1 MADVRIDYH
10 TGAEGSV
17 ESLKL
22 WACCKEYRS
31 LICDW
36 SPDFSWSD
44 GPRFANGYHSRKLG
58 RLLQAIL
65 MNQNLF
71 GPDCGPRANG
81 TLDIGIPTSEDITHG
96 TVQVSEAFNG
106 AGSWKD
112 IVRQQWNFSPPNTIE
127 EFEEYKVEL
136 SSAAA
141 LELSVNPDISM
152 GVARASLHR
161 LQVAVRSETSS
172 AQASG

>member
-1 MADVRIDYH
+1 MKAEIQFQACNAVPLDLILNSAVIVHWNTLGLGPAVAGVRIDYH

-81 TLDIGIPTSEDITHG
+81 TLDIGIPTSEDITHA
-96 TVQVSEAFNG
+96 TVQVSEAF
-106 AGSWKD
+106 
-112 IVRQQWNFSPPNTIE
+112 
-127 EFEEYKVEL
+127 
-136 SSAAA
+136 
-141 LELSVNPDISM
+141 SVNNSSWY
-152 GVARASLHR
+152 VTARRVSIHAN
-161 LQVAVRSETSS
+161 
-172 AQASG
+172 